1 MTAKL
6 RGRPPGARTKRGD
19 GTKQRASVRLTDAE
33 FKRLRVAVAASGQTM
48 LDFVADA
55 VMRAVDG
62 RTA

>member
-1 MTAKL
+1 MSAKV
-6 RGRPPGARTKRGD
+6 RGRPRGERSHVD
-19 GTKQRASVRLTDAE
+19 PKLKQRASVRLTDAE

-48 LDFVADA
+48 LDYVADA